1 MSSWGIIGIGRIG
14 LSMARNMSSKDISLS
29 LYDKTFDKKLNP
41 IFETKKLYPE
51 LKSTLVFKDISS
63 FVDSIQKPRKILV
76 LVPYG
81 KPNDQVISKLLEILD
96 EGDILIDGGNTNPV
110 ISSNNHL
117 KTKKNKI
124 LYLGMG
130 VSGGTEGVLNG
141 PSMMIGGD
149 INAFNIVKKDFSL
162 ITSKTIDKSSSFDF
176 FW

>member
-63 FVDSIQKPRKILV
+63 LVDSIQKPRKILV
-76 LVPYG
+76 LVPSG
-81 KPNDQVISKLLEILD
+81 KPNNQVISKLLEILD

-117 KTKKNKI
+117 KTKKN
-124 LYLGMG
+124 
-130 VSGGTEGVLNG
+130 N
-141 PSMMIGGD
+141 
-149 INAFNIVKKDFSL
+149 
-162 ITSKTIDKSSSFDF
+162 
-176 FW
+176 